1 MVNAHQAHPMELQE
15 QEKKNE
21 LHFFIL
27 LQTNCRRKQTC
38 RGQESINLSC
48 EIYSRRFRLHSGT
61 RVVLS
66 PLKYCLL
73 RLCVCW
79 LIGTF
84 SREADTFGAEVLKD
98 ITKNRLAFDDNKSWF
113 VDVIMQILVD
123 HEGCIILCVTALVL
137 MFI

>member
-1 MVNAHQAHPMELQE
+1 
-15 QEKKNE
+15 
-21 LHFFIL
+21 
-27 LQTNCRRKQTC
+27 
-38 RGQESINLSC
+38 
-48 EIYSRRFRLHSGT
+48 
-61 RVVLS
+61 
-66 PLKYCLL
+66 
-73 RLCVCW
+73 VCW

-137 MFI
+137 TAHVHLKV